1 MQRKASGDEKILCT
15 YTHPGHLTTPHPTA
29 LPPSSPIGCRHVTQ
43 NFSHYR
49 RKRCRHIWSNLLL
62 NVEFERTM
70 NDIPRLIACVCMYV
84 HCSAHGILNTPRKR
98 GWLGAMGKDIKG
110 WLTALPCTSHV
121 ATAGDNNR
129 KNLAVSRLTIKRF
142 DRTSRLHV
150 LKLRLRF
157 RRSCFSLLAVTF
169 FLFKDWCIQTQDVW
183 SSRVKTKTTSSRNTL
198 FTGYKNDLL
207 SKGWCFQ
214 TLKAFLSLP
223 ASQLESLVCT
233 RIQS

>member
-70 NDIPRLIACVCMYV
+70 NGIPRLIACVCMYV

-129 KNLAVSRLTIKRF
+129 KKSRSFQT
-142 DRTSRLHV
+142 DNQT
-150 LKLRLRF
+150 F
-157 RRSCFSLLAVTF
+157 R
-169 FLFKDWCIQTQDVW
+169 QDVS
-183 SSRVKTKTTSSRNTL
+183 SSRVKTQITISKKLL
-198 FTGYKNDLL
+198 FFAGCNVFP
-207 SKGWCFQ
+207 FQ
-214 TLKAFLSLP
+214 R
-223 ASQLESLVCT
+223 LVYSNAGRLVFTCKD
-233 RIQS
+233 